1 MMAGD
6 DDGDHQNR
14 PVSVGSKQVSSQ
26 STGKQKM
33 WDVGLVLC
41 HERYHTEIK
50 PDRRYGTQIFSRR
63 QRNKEEG
70 KKTVDRQTERQTRLA
85 KA

>member
-1 MMAGD
+1 
-6 DDGDHQNR
+6 
-14 PVSVGSKQVSSQ
+14 
-26 STGKQKM
+26 M

-70 KKTVDRQTERQTRLA
+70 KKTVDRQTDRDRETDKAGEGLA
-85 KA
+85 GVAEPAGSLGPFLGVCPLRPWEAK